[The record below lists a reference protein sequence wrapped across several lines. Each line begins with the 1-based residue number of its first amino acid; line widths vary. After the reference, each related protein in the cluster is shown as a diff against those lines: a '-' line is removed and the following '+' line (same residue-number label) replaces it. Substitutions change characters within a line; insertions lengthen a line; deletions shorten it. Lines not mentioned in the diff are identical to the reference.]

1 MRLVIGAGV
10 AAAFLAG
17 PAVVAW
23 PGATPVAGAPVP
35 GTAAVPAPDPGASP
49 NAGAGPAPGPSTSP
63 SPSPSASASLSPS
76 ASVSPSA
83 GPSPSASPSAGPS
96 ASATATA
103 TASASASATSTAYV
117 RSRTDQTVF
126 TPFTGG
132 RNHIPRLLK
141 KVPSLRVLPFD
152 PRQASHVRVFAH
164 CPKTANHALI
174 GSTAFT
180 LKGSRRIYR
189 EVGLSLSKRGLGHR
203 ATSISYY
210 ALPGFHEVCLKCV
223 KVTMNL
229 RTRIRHIRVVGRAS
243 VPLVVRRF
251 SIWQFF

>member
-23 PGATPVAGAPVP
+23 PGAAPVAV
-35 GTAAVPAPDPGASP
+35 VPAPGPGASP
-49 NAGAGPAPGPSTSP
+49 NAGAAPGPGPGASASP
-63 SPSPSASASLSPS
+63 SPSPSPS
-76 ASVSPSA
+76 V
-83 GPSPSASPSAGPS
+83 SPSAGPS

-103 TASASASATSTAYV
+103 TASASASASATSTAYV

-126 TPFTGG
+126 TPSTRG
-132 RNHIPRLLK
+132 RNHIPRLLR

-152 PRQASHVRVFAH
+152 PRQASHVRIFVH
-164 CPKTANHALI
+164 CPRTANHALI
-174 GSTAFT
+174 GSTAFN

-189 EVGLSLSKRGLGHR
+189 EVGLGLSDRGLGHR
-203 ATSISYY
+203 AASISYY

-229 RTRIRHIRVVGRAS
+229 RTRIRHIRVVGRAA
-243 VPLVVRRF
+243 VPLIVRRF